1 MTKETT
7 TEFIQDILRTE
18 TTQETTTDHNE
29 ETTKVFV
36 VLPHTDPP
44 EVALS
49 PNEEQN
55 TSETT
60 TELLETTTEVEA
72 TTEIGNSVD
81 DNNLSYVF
89 PLSWIWPQ
97 TVPSWSWPA

>member
-1 MTKETT
+1 MVPK
-7 TEFIQDILRTE
+7 DKLKTE
-18 TTQETTTDHNE
+18 TTQEMTTDHSE
-29 ETTKVFV
+29 ETTGIFV

-49 PNEEQN
+49 PNEKQN

-60 TELLETTTEVEA
+60 TELLETTTEIEA
-72 TTEIGNSVD
+72 PTEIGNSVND
-81 DNNLSYVF
+81 QNLPQVF
-89 PLSWIWPQ
+89 PLSWTWPQ